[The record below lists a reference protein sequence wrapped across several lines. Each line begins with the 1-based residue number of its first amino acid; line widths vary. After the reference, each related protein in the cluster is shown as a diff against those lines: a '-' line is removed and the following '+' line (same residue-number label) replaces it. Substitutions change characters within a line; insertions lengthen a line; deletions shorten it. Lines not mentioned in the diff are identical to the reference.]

1 MQTEYREVAWVL
13 RWFPI
18 PSNRRSESRLAKW
31 RTLSS
36 GIGQR
41 SMTRDLVTAPYGGIT
56 T

>member
-1 MQTEYREVAWVL
+1 MQTEYREVAWAL

-18 PSNRRSESRLAKW
+18 TSNRRGESRLAKW

-41 SMTRDLVTAPYGGIT
+41 KSSFGCNLRRRLQS
-56 T
+56 